1 MLRVWS
7 QINACA
13 GTEGVPVSVGHA
25 CIAAAHSIGAF
36 GAGLSMSRGDGLREP
51 MFTTGGRS
59 EEVSDLQ
66 FTLGEGPC
74 LDALRT
80 NDTILVA
87 DMASES
93 NRRRWPGFAP
103 AAARMGVGG
112 LFSIPVRAGAVRMG
126 VLDLYRGR
134 PGPLTGEELADVL
147 AYADALLVLALD
159 RRVGISP
166 GMGAFLDAEFTERR
180 AEVHQ
185 ATGMISVQLGV
196 GMSEALARLR
206 AHAYAHDRRLADV
219 SADVVA
225 RRLQFHPE
233 RDGRTDARIHGGGAN
248 AAADGRV
255 GAVGDPPGEQN
266 NGSKDTGPL
275 PGTDTTGEEG
285 AE

>member
-7 QINACA
+7 QINTCA
-13 GTEGVPVSVGHA
+13 RTEGVPVSVGHA
-25 CIAAAHSIGAF
+25 CIAAARSVGAF

-51 MFTTGGRS
+51 LFTTGPGS

-74 LDALRT
+74 LDALRR
-80 NDTILVA
+80 NDTVLVA
-87 DMASES
+87 DLASES
-93 NRRRWPGFAP
+93 SRRRWPGFAP
-103 AAARMGVGG
+103 AASLMGVGG
-112 LFSIPVRAGAVRMG
+112 LFSIPIRAGAARMG
-126 VLDLYRGR
+126 VLDLYRER
-134 PGPLTGEELADVL
+134 PGPLTAEELADVL

-159 RRVGISP
+159 QRGGISP

-206 AHAYAHDRRLADV
+206 AHAYAYDRRLADV

-225 RRLQFHPE
+225 RRLWFHPE
-233 RDGRTDARIHGGGAN
+233 RGACTDAGALGGETN
-248 AAADGRV
+248 AARGTWVRP
-255 GAVGDPPGEQN
+255 VGDPHDEQN
-266 NGSKDTGPL
+266 NESKDTGPL